1 MFKLVLQSEEGVERT
16 VMVKRVVPKELP
28 AKTGPHIWEEFVAS
42 VRTEMQFYSELLEE
56 ENTGIRQLFPT
67 VHHSCGTAAE
77 LDSQPMDTAFSIVM
91 QDLSDDY
98 FQKPMMTEKEAKVV
112 LESLAE
118 LHAHF
123 WGKMEGVQRG
133 GFWVLQRRH
142 GEELGADEAWRGL
155 LQRFPKL
162 LELHPEVEKI
172 GSIVGEKAAEL
183 DSFVGERGLTRIHG
197 DAKGWNFFFGSEKA
211 ASSFLFIDMQWTG
224 RGHPLQVLIVTMR
237 LKIKNHLHFQL

>member
-1 MFKLVLQSEEGVERT
+1 MNGGGRSRRGPGVFALEADGQHSDGGRWTPPGGEGKKV
-16 VMVKRVVPKELP
+16 
-28 AKTGPHIWEEFVAS
+28 
-42 VRTEMQFYSELLEE
+42 
-56 ENTGIRQLFPT
+56 
-67 VHHSCGTAAE
+67 
-77 LDSQPMDTAFSIVM
+77 
-91 QDLSDDY
+91 
-98 FQKPMMTEKEAKVV
+98 EKEAKVV

-123 WGKMEGVQRG
+123 WGKVEGVQRG
-133 GFWVLQRRH
+133 GFWVLLRRH

-172 GSIVGEKAAEL
+172 GSIVGEKAVEL